1 MIYNIV
7 MAICSIMIPAI
18 IMIRPIK
25 AIMKRESD
33 ENIIPKYK
41 YELIAYI
48 LIVIGCL
55 LRTIAIDAYPKGLNV
70 DEASSS
76 YDAFSILNFGV
87 DRNGNSFP
95 VFLYAWGSG
104 QNALYSYL
112 IIPFAKLLGLNI
124 ISTRLPM
131 AIIGC
136 ISLFVWYQLLK
147 DVKNKK
153 FAIIGLAFLVICPW
167 HIMKSR
173 WGLESNLF
181 PDLVL
186 YAVYFMV
193 LYLKR
198 CEKKNI
204 YFFISMCLLG
214 LTAYSY
220 GTSYLFLPFF
230 IIPLLGYLLYKKEIT
245 LKKAIAGLLVVGIVS
260 FPIIL
265 YVLINTFDLQQIN
278 LGIFTIP
285 KLPVN
290 RYEEQTNLFAGNLI
304 INLFNN
310 FCHSIKLLFT
320 QNDGLIWNGLSGYG
334 IYYLVSIPFL
344 LVGFIHSIQQ
354 KNEKTKLI
362 HLWFYAAFL
371 LLFFFKDANINRINI
386 IIFPLLYFIINGLYI
401 FISFKFNKKK
411 TIIIPSMLIIIYLL
425 SFLGFSAQYTNL
437 NNNGFTFV
445 EDVEEVI
452 KYVNSLD
459 VENIYFEYSF
469 KEPYIYVLYYNEIN
483 PNEFI
488 NSVEYFDKT
497 NLGRFDNVK
506 EFGRYHFYIPEGL
519 NIKNSAYVI
528 KKENIKNMDDNNF
541 KLKEFKEY
549 IVLEKV
555 NG

>member
-1 MIYNIV
+1 MTYNI
-7 MAICSIMIPAI
+7 IMLASCILIPGI
-18 IMIRPIK
+18 ILIKPIRRKIK
-25 AIMKRESD
+25 KEDIRD
-33 ENIIPKYK
+33 IIKNYK
-41 YELIAYI
+41 YNIFAYV
-48 LIVIGCL
+48 LMVIGCL
-55 LRTIAIDAYPKGLNV
+55 LRTIAIDTYPKGLNV

-76 YDAFSILNFGV
+76 YEAFSILNSGV
-87 DRNGNSFP
+87 DRNGFSFP

-112 IIPFAKLLGLNI
+112 MIPFVKLLGLNI

-186 YAVYFMV
+186 YAVDFMA
-193 LYLKR
+193 LYLKKS
-198 CEKKNI
+198 EKKNI

-265 YVLINTFDLQQIN
+265 YVIINTFDLQQIN

-290 RYEEQTNLFAGNLI
+290 RYEEQTNLFSGNLI
-304 INLFNN
+304 INLLHN
-310 FCHSIKLLFT
+310 FCHSIKLLFI
-320 QNDGLIWNGLSGYG
+320 QNDGLIWNGLPGYG

-344 LVGFIHSIQQ
+344 VVGLIDSIQQ
-354 KNEKTKLI
+354 KNKKTKII

-371 LLFFFKDANINRINI
+371 LLFFFEDVNINRINI

-401 FISFKFNKKK
+401 FISFKYKKK
-411 TIIIPSMLIIIYLL
+411 NTFIIPIMLIIIYLL
-425 SFLGFSAQYTNL
+425 SFLGFGAKYINL
-437 NNNGFTFV
+437 NNNGYTFV
-445 EDVEEVI
+445 EDIEEAI

-459 VENIYFEYSF
+459 VENIYFEYAF

-488 NSVEYFDKT
+488 NSVEYFDET

-506 EFGRYHFYIPEGL
+506 EFGRYHFYIPEDL
-519 NIKNSAYVI
+519 SITNSAYVI
-528 KKENIKNMDDNNF
+528 KKENIKDMDYNAF
-541 KLKEFKEY
+541 KVKEFKEY